1 MICERLMGRWSRLVG
16 KAFLAW
22 LAPPKRLQWLDVGC
36 GNGAFTEGMAF
47 FNSLCLAIFA
57 AQAVA
62 LVNDNAN
69 RLRTSNGRYSSD
81 RSNNSAPAERPLPA
95 VRDPSRP
102 KPKRSSRAGHPNRT
116 QGALRS
122 RTDTSPARSSHNR
135 TSNGAG
141 RGKHIGLFR

>member
-1 MICERLMGRWSRLVG
+1 MIYEWLMGRWSRLVS

-22 LAPPKRLQWLDVGC
+22 LAPQKRRQRLDVGC
-36 GNGAFTEGMAF
+36 GNGAYTEGMAF
-47 FNSLCLAIFA
+47 LNPLCLAIFA

-69 RLRTSNGRYSSD
+69 RLHTSTGRYNSD
-81 RSNNSAPAERPLPA
+81 RSNSSAPAERPLRA

-116 QGALRS
+116 LGALRS
-122 RTDTSPARSSHNR
+122 HTNTSPARSIHNR